1 MARSPKRIRRKP
13 ARGRGRK
20 PKSNISRKAATFS
33 MRIAAEI
40 RAALEAESRAAGQS
54 MSQVAERV
62 IRLGLQ
68 AEQDRRRDNP
78 MHALCYLI
86 AETGR
91 VVGGFCGPDGRP
103 KFDWRTNHFMF
114 RAFKL
119 AVGHLLD
126 TLEPESRVDHASEQ
140 FDQIAFRELPPTM
153 LESYSSPEARA
164 RNAAMIIWQA
174 LQTAEPVPQ
183 QETDGARSRRERH
196 GEIVEAQR
204 YGMSHARRDL
214 NIKTAETAKSIS
226 AFPISG
232 C

>member
-13 ARGRGRK
+13 AQRGGRK
-20 PKSNISRKAATFS
+20 PKSNVSRKAATFS
-33 MRIAAEI
+33 IRIAAET

-54 MSQVAERV
+54 MSQVAERL
-62 IRLGLQ
+62 IRLGLKT
-68 AEQDRRRDNP
+68 EQDRRRDNP

-91 VVGGFCGPDGRP
+91 VIGGFHGPDGRP

-126 TLEPESRVDHASEQ
+126 ALEPESGMDQDSEQ
-140 FDQIAFRELPPTM
+140 FDQIAFRELPPMT
-153 LESYSSPEARA
+153 LESYNSPEARA

-183 QETDGARSRRERH
+183 QETDGARPRREER
-196 GEIVEAQR
+196 GEIIEAQR

-214 NIKTAETAKSIS
+214 NINTAETAKPIS
-226 AFPISG
+226 SFPISG